1 MTVAPEGRPFIAAGV
16 VTLAVL
22 VVLFLVRGGWWIL
35 PVAAWA
41 PVAMWIPWF
50 FRDPA
55 PAGPRVSR
63 LVLAPANGKVVS
75 VSELEEP
82 AFLGQVATRVSI
94 FMSVFDVHVNRYP
107 IDGTVEMRDYRPGRF
122 FNATLDKA
130 SELNERMSLGIVGP
144 HGRIVVRQIAGLI
157 ARRIVCDAAEGDRVA
172 QGDRLGLIRF
182 GSRVDTFLD
191 RKARIVVEPG
201 DRTVAG
207 VTVIAEWEEAS

>member
-1 MTVAPEGRPFIAAGV
+1 MTVAPEGRPFIAAGA

-35 PVAAWA
+35 PVVAWA
-41 PVAMWIPWF
+41 PVAVWIPWF
-50 FRDPA
+50 FRNPA
-55 PAGPRVSR
+55 PAGPRGSR

-94 FMSVFDVHVNRYP
+94 FMSVFDVHVNRHP
-107 IDGTVEMRDYRPGRF
+107 VDGTVETRDYRPGRF

-130 SELNERMSLGIVGP
+130 SELNERMSLGISGP
-144 HGRIVVRQIAGLI
+144 HGRIMVRQIAGLI

-191 RKARIVVEPG
+191 RKARIMVKPG